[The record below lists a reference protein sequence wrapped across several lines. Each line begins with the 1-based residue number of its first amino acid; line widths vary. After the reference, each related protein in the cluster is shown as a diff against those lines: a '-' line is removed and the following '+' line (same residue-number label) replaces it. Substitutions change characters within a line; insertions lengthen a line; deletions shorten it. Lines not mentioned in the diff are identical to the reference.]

1 MGYKFDK
8 DKYMTNTIQE
18 NLPVELQ
25 IFLWECIENLIR
37 QDIELDYLQIF
48 VISSDKK
55 TISILHSQEQPIPFE
70 NRYES
75 LNEVIA
81 GLITENLKIYV
92 IDNIEYS
99 TMLFANEY

>member
-1 MGYKFDK
+1 MKAYLDR
-8 DKYMTNTIQE
+8 IQ
-18 NLPVELQ
+18 N
-25 IFLWECIENLIR
+25 ISFGKG
-37 QDIELDYLQIF
+37 DYTM
-48 VISSDKK
+48 KK

-75 LNEVIA
+75 LYEVIA

-92 IDNIEYS
+92 IDSIEYS